1 METALEEKDQEIK
14 LRKEFEKLQF
24 YLENVDE
31 LIEDKNF
38 DDIKQVCRRTQEIQ
52 DRLNAMVSSL
62 QELKIEM
69 H

>member
-1 METALEEKDQEIK
+1 MEIALEEKDQEIK